1 MRCARLCLYIGGRSL
16 PLLLRSL
23 QVLSAARAAVG
34 VCHMRSLQRCAV
46 DVLGLRLRGL
56 WSIPR
61 APRTGREYY
70 YYYHRCCCTSCS
82 AVHHALLCSTMVCS
96 ALLCCALLC
105 SALLCST
112 MVCSAVLWSAVLCS
126 ALLCNDWAT
135 SLTGVRPC
143 VRACAPYRAVPCR
156 TAAPH
161 RDGPQLCH
169 RASDT
174 ARLGLHRRLLRPPAD
189 SKQSRW

>member
-1 MRCARLCLYIGGRSL
+1 VGRLNVSCLPVGHPRPPCPTPAQPTLIAMRCARLCLYIGGRSL

-96 ALLCCALLC
+96 ALLCCAVLC
-105 SALLCST
+105 SALLCS
-112 MVCSAVLWSAVLCS
+112 ALLWSALLYYGLLCS
-126 ALLCNDWAT
+126 AQPCSAM
-135 SLTGVRPC
+135 TGRQV
-143 VRACAPYRAVPCR
+143 
-156 TAAPH
+156 
-161 RDGPQLCH
+161 
-169 RASDT
+169 
-174 ARLGLHRRLLRPPAD
+174 
-189 SKQSRW
+189 